1 MSTHPF
7 DALLVRAA
15 TEGVSDL
22 HLSDGDLPRVRQHG
36 RAAAWGTDAV
46 PTSELLEWLAGRLPD
61 ALLERAHAGV
71 RAVGAFDDATAGRFR
86 VTLARHA
93 AGVAATFRPIPAEPP
108 TLTSLSL
115 PSIVPAALALD
126 SGLMVVTGP
135 HGSGRS
141 TTLAALVRHLNQTR
155 RGRIVTIE
163 DPIEHRH
170 VPLQC
175 AIGQREL
182 GTHAPSLEDAV
193 RDAERADADV
203 VLLADLHEP
212 AAARAA
218 LALAAAGTL
227 VLGSLDA
234 PDASHAVERL
244 VDAHPIA
251 RRDAARA
258 RLASHLRLVVTQRL
272 VRLADGSGR
281 HLVADAV
288 LAPPTTIAVGTGTR
302 GLALAPTTTTL
313 AALDAA
319 LLELVRTGAVHRAE
333 AFRHALDPGALAA
346 RATSEAA

>member
-36 RAAAWGTDAV
+36 RAVAWGTDAV
-46 PTSELLEWLAGRLPD
+46 PTSELVAWLAGRLPD

-86 VTLARHA
+86 VTLVRHA
-93 AGVAATFRPIPAEPP
+93 AGVAATFRPLPAEPP

-115 PSIVPAALALD
+115 PAIVPAALALD
-126 SGLMVVTGP
+126 SGLLVVTGP

-170 VPLQC
+170 APLQC

-193 RDAERADADV
+193 RDAARADADV

-218 LALAAAGTL
+218 LELAGAGTL
-227 VLGSLDA
+227 VLGSLDS
-234 PDASHAVERL
+234 PDATHATERL

-258 RLASHLRLVVTQRL
+258 RLTSHLHLVVTQRL
-272 VRLADGSGR
+272 VRRADGSGR

-288 LAPPTTIAVGTGTR
+288 LAPPTRTAAGTR
-302 GLALAPTTTTL
+302 GLALAPPTTTL

-319 LLELVRTGAVHRAE
+319 LLELVRTGTIHRAE